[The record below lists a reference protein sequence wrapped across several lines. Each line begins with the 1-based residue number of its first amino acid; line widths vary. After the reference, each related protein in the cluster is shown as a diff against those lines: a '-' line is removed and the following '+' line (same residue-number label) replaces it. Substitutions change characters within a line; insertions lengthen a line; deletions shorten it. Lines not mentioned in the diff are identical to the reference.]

1 MPSKL
6 KLQNHRY
13 SFEAIGTQWSIDLL
27 ATKNKASLAINAI
40 RKSIEQFDKNYS
52 RFRSDSLITQISR
65 AAGDYIMP
73 ADFSDLYY
81 FYQKMYEVSDGLVTP
96 LIGDAL
102 SAAGYDATYS
112 FKPSPMT
119 KAPAWKD
126 VLSYDP
132 PLLSVKTAVLL
143 DFGAAGKG
151 YLVDIVV
158 SVCIEKGIESFVID
172 AGGDIYCHGVTE
184 QIGLENPDN
193 LSEVVGIV
201 DVHNQAICASA
212 GNKRKWANFNHILN
226 PKTLSS
232 PSDIKAVWA
241 IADSAMLADGMSTCL
256 FFIKPETLSE
266 AFKFDYML
274 IKADNTTRQS
284 KRFKGGI
291 FYQKA

>member
-6 KLQNHRY
+6 KQQNHRY
-13 SFEAIGTQWSIDLL
+13 SFEAIGTKWSIELL
-27 ATKNKASLAINAI
+27 ATKNNASLAINAI

-52 RFRSDSLITQISR
+52 RFRSDSLITQISQST
-65 AAGDYIMP
+65 GDYLMP

-81 FYQKMYEVSDGLVTP
+81 FYQKMYDVSNGLVTP

-102 SAAGYDATYS
+102 SAAGYDASYS

-119 KAPAWKD
+119 KAPAWED
-126 VLSYDP
+126 VLSYNP

-158 SVCIEKGIESFVID
+158 SVCREKGIESFVID
-172 AGGDIYCHGVTE
+172 AGGDIYCHEVTE

-232 PSDIKAVWA
+232 PSAIKAVWT
-241 IADSAMLADGMSTCL
+241 IADKAMLADGMSTCL
-256 FFIKPETLSE
+256 FFVEPEALSKT
-266 AFKFDYML
+266 FKFDYLL
-274 IKADNTTRQS
+274 IKADNTTKQS
-284 KRFKGGI
+284 KTFKGDI
-291 FYQKA
+291 FYQEA

>member
-6 KLQNHRY
+6 KQQNHRY
-13 SFEAIGTQWSIDLL
+13 SFEAIGTKWSIDLL
-27 ATKNKASLAINAI
+27 ATKNNASLAINAI
-40 RKSIEQFDKNYS
+40 HATIEQFDKNYS
-52 RFRSDSLITQISR
+52 RFRSDSLIAQISR
-65 AAGDYIMP
+65 AKGDYLMP

-81 FYQKMYEVSDGLVTP
+81 FYKKMYEVSDGLVTP
-96 LIGDAL
+96 LIGDTL

-112 FKPSPMT
+112 FKPSHMR

-126 VLSYDP
+126 VLSFNP
-132 PLLSVKTAVLL
+132 PVLSVKKAVLL

-158 SVCIEKGIESFVID
+158 NVCKEKGIESFVID
-172 AGGDIYCHGVTE
+172 AGGDIYCHEVTE

-201 DVHNQAICASA
+201 DVHNQAICGSA

-226 PKTLSS
+226 PKTLIS
-232 PSDIKAVWA
+232 PSAIKAVWT
-241 IADSAMLADGMSTCL
+241 IADTAMLADGMSTCL
-256 FFIKPETLSE
+256 FFVKPETLSE
-266 AFKFDYML
+266 AFKFDYIL
-274 IKADNTTRQS
+274 IKADNTTKQS
-284 KRFKGGI
+284 KRFKGDI

>member
-6 KLQNHRY
+6 KQQNHSY
-13 SFEAIGTQWSIDLL
+13 SFEAIGTKWSIELL
-27 ATKNKASLAINAI
+27 ATKNNASLAINAI

-81 FYQKMYEVSDGLVTP
+81 FYQKMYKVSDGLVTP

-102 SAAGYDATYS
+102 SAAGYDAAYS

-126 VLSYDP
+126 VLSFNP
-132 PLLSVKTAVLL
+132 PVLSVKKAILL

-158 SVCIEKGIESFVID
+158 SVCREKGIESFVID

-193 LSEVVGIV
+193 LSEAIGIV
-201 DVHNQAICASA
+201 DVHNQAICTSA
-212 GNKRKWANFNHILN
+212 GNKRKWANFNHIMN
-226 PKTLSS
+226 PKTLRS
-232 PSDIKAVWA
+232 PSTIKAVWT
-241 IADSAMLADGMSTCL
+241 IADNAMLADGMSTCL
-256 FFIKPETLSE
+256 FFVEPEALSE
-266 AFKFDYML
+266 TFKFDYIL
-274 IKADNTTRQS
+274 IKADNTTKQS
-284 KRFKGGI
+284 KRLKGDI
-291 FYQKA
+291 FYQEA